1 MSTMASNARAKAP
14 AEPAGGLKGFVTKN
28 QKWISL
34 AMRLFLAAM
43 WINYSIGKLGSP
55 DQNVQNVRDFK
66 ILPESLVTPFGYAQP
81 WIELA
86 FGVLLILGLGTRV
99 IAAFSALLLLT
110 YVGGI
115 ISLGARGIAI
125 NCGCGGVG
133 GVVAKGHTRY
143 TLDVI
148 RDVVFMIPA
157 AWLLWKPDSK
167 FSLDEVVLGEPI
179 ED

>member
-1 MSTMASNARAKAP
+1 MATNARAKEQVP
-14 AEPAGGLKGFVTKN
+14 AAGGIKGFVTGH

-34 AMRLFLAAM
+34 VMRLLLAAM

-55 DQNVQNVRDFK
+55 DQNVQNVRDFR

-86 FGVLLILGLGTRV
+86 FGVLLILGLGTRI

-110 YVGGI
+110 YIGGI
-115 ISLGARGIAI
+115 MSLGARGIAI

-148 RDVVFMIPA
+148 RDLVFLIPA

-167 FSLDEVVLGEPI
+167 YSLDDVLLGEPI